1 MNLICLYIIPDCG
14 VEVEFVEEIKAA
26 TPLHSHDV
34 PDQLLL
40 VFALLGDAQSLMLW
54 LLMEQFSLIG
64 DKK

>member
-14 VEVEFVEEIKAA
+14 VEVEIVEKIKAA
-26 TPLHSHDV
+26 TPLHSHAV

-40 VFALLGDAQSLMLW
+40 VFALLDDTQSLMLW